1 MVGNNVIKYLTVTNV
16 AGRWITDVIMSQ
28 QLRGVSVPV
37 LQIYFVVVNDKI
49 TKHAIL
55 ARQPVHC
62 YSSFT
67 SV

>member
-1 MVGNNVIKYLTVTNV
+1 
-16 AGRWITDVIMSQ
+16 MSQ
-28 QLRGVSVPV
+28 QLRVVRVTV

-62 YSSFT
+62 YRSFNNGDVQKT
-67 SV
+67 LGAKSTIINI